1 MPSFGGMAASPSRQ
15 EVTSLTFLLCGPGSS
30 GLSHLS
36 ADRLVSVLLLDG
48 QRDDGNVR
56 KFLSPAGP
64 VLLNEHLGDPARGE
78 GGRARRAKTCCVFFN
93 ELDQPTKSGP
103 LLWHDPPQS

>member
-1 MPSFGGMAASPSRQ
+1 M
-15 EVTSLTFLLCGPGSS
+15 SLTFLLCGPGSS

-48 QRDDGNVR
+48 QRYDGNVR

-64 VLLNEHLGDPARGE
+64 VLLNEHLGDP
-78 GGRARRAKTCCVFFN
+78 GGRGAGPGEQKTCGVFLN
-93 ELDQPTKSGP
+93 ELDQPVKSGP
-103 LLWHDPPQS
+103 LLWHDPPRSGVNSNSDSSF

>member
-1 MPSFGGMAASPSRQ
+1 MSSLCGVTASPSRQ
-15 EVTSLTFLLCGPGSS
+15 EVMSLTFLLCGPGSS

-48 QRDDGNVR
+48 QRDDRDVR

-64 VLLNEHLGDPARGE
+64 VLLNEHLGDPERGR
-78 GGRARRAKTCCVFFN
+78 GA
-93 ELDQPTKSGP
+93 GP
-103 LLWHDPPQS
+103 GEQKHVVCS

>member
-1 MPSFGGMAASPSRQ
+1 M
-15 EVTSLTFLLCGPGSS
+15 SLTFLLRGPGSS

-56 KFLSPAGP
+56 KFLSPAGA
-64 VLLNEHLGDPARGE
+64 VLLNEHLGDPERGE
-78 GGRARRAKTCCVFFN
+78 GRQDQESKKTCGVFLN
-93 ELDQPTKSGP
+93 ELDQPIKSGP
-103 LLWHDPPQS
+103 LLWHDPL